1 MTRPGNTPVDFQH
14 EKTPD
19 GRYEWTDAYMAWFLE
34 NSGKAE
40 PITEP
45 LAPPITVTVNEH
57 YL

>member
-19 GRYEWTDAYMAWFLE
+19 GRYEWTDAYWEWFLA
-34 NSGKAE
+34 NAGNYE
-40 PITEP
+40 PIVER
-45 LAPPITVTVNEH
+45 LSAPITITVNEN